1 MMPSS
6 VMAPFNH
13 FLHPLVIA
21 VGSDVSDG
29 FVDWIELDH
38 SLGERNTT
46 NGALGTAKGPLH

>member
-38 SLGERNTT
+38 SARGIPQMGR
-46 NGALGTAKGPLH
+46 